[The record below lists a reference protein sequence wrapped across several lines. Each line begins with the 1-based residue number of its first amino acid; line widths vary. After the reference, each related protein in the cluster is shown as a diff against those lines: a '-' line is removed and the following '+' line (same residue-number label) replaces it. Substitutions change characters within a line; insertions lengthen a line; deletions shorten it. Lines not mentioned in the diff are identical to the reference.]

1 MTIEK
6 GRPWGREVARP
17 PDLVVLA
24 GDHEVAVALQSGATA
39 VAVADGDL
47 HRTIGAPS
55 IGGRERVLAL
65 PVDLLEVTLDDGDV
79 HPAVA
84 HVVARS
90 PWWRGSWWR
99 GPVLA
104 VMNAEFLGRWDVA
117 PRGHPND
124 GRVEVQLADP
134 ALSVRER
141 WSARSRLGHGGH
153 IPHPSIATSSVR
165 SGSWTFDRALDV
177 AVDGR
182 SVGRSRTVGVRVRPD
197 AATVYA

>member
-6 GRPWGREVARP
+6 GQSWGREVARP
-17 PDLVVLA
+17 EDLVVVT
-24 GDHEVAVALQSGATA
+24 GDHDLAVALDAGDTA
-39 VAVADGDL
+39 VAVEGGDL
-47 HRTIGAPS
+47 HRTIGQPKV
-55 IGGRERVLAL
+55 GGRQRLRAL
-65 PVDLLEVTLDDGDV
+65 SVDLIEVTLDDGAV
-79 HPAVA
+79 HAAVA

-104 VMNAEFLGRWDVA
+104 VMNAEFVGDWDIA

-134 ALSVRER
+134 ELGVRER
-141 WSARSRLGHGGH
+141 WQARARLGDGGH
-153 IPHPSIATSSVR
+153 IPHPSIATRSVR
-165 SGSWTFDRALDV
+165 TASWTFDRPLDV

-182 SVGRSRTVGVRVRPD
+182 IVGRSRTIGVRVRPD
-197 AATVYA
+197 AATVYT